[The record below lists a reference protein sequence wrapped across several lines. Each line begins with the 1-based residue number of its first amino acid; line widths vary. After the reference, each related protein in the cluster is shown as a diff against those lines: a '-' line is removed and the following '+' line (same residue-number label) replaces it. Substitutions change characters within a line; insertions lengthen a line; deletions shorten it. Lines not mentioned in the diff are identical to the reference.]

1 MEYPLSKHEH
11 TSREELWRELISR
24 IEGVRSAR
32 VLFDEDGIAKEINV
46 IADDNKNPKQMTRDI
61 QSALNTT
68 FEVDVDQR
76 IINVSRPKE
85 DRPLSSVVRLQ
96 YDGMELHT
104 GPKRTKV
111 TVHLSY
117 KGRAYSGSATLSHG
131 LFGRGRMVAQATV
144 EAMNEF
150 VGRQAFELVDVV
162 QEHIGG
168 RQLLVAMVYC
178 AVRSQLLLGSALVE
192 LDNDTAALKAVLN
205 ASNRLIDV
213 IRQR

>member
-1 MEYPLSKHEH
+1 MEYPLSRHEH

-32 VLFDEDGIAKEINV
+32 VLFDEDGIAKEITV
-46 IADDNKNPKQMTRDI
+46 IADDNKNPKQLTRDI

-68 FEVDVDQR
+68 FEVDVDHR
-76 IINVSRPKE
+76 IISVSRPKE
-85 DRPLSSVVRLQ
+85 ERALGTVVRLQ
-96 YDGMELHT
+96 YDGMDLSI
-104 GPKRTKV
+104 GPNRTRV

-117 KGRAYSGSATLSHG
+117 QGQVYSGSASLTHG

-150 VGRQAFELVDVV
+150 VGKPSFELVDIVH
-162 QEHIGG
+162 EHIGG

-178 AVRSQLLLGSALVE
+178 TARSQLLLGSALSEV
-192 LDNDTAALKAVLN
+192 DNDSAALKAVLN

-213 IRQR
+213 IKR